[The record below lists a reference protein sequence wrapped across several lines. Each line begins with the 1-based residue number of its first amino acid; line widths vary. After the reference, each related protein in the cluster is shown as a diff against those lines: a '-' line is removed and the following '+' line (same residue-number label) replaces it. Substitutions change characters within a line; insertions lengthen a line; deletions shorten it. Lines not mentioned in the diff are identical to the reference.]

1 MAKKLVILGG
11 TGFLGYYTALAALK
25 QGYEVASIA
34 YPDIKLD
41 GWFPKE
47 VKVMEA
53 DLFKDDE
60 EKLAD
65 LMKGYDYMIYSVGP
79 DDRVTPKAP
88 AKEFFY
94 DRLVTYCAKCFR
106 AAEKAGV
113 KKAVV
118 YNSYFTY
125 FNDIYPKAHL
135 AENHCYVAARIA
147 QYKTLNEQKKAM
159 EVVTLGLPYIF
170 GAMPER
176 IPLWRDVFLNRFAYG
191 KKVIFF
197 PKGSTSMIA
206 VEHVGE
212 AGVGALE
219 YGKDGA
225 FYPVADENHTYNW
238 MLDTMMVAALGK
250 KRKIMNPAGWVCGLG
265 AKSIIHADKKKG
277 LEPGLY
283 YPKVMTDIMSKDM
296 VIPQE
301 KIDEVC
307 TELHIGRGGLKESI
321 EVMMDRCY
329 PSHSFK

>member
-176 IPLWRDVFLNRFAYG
+176 IPLWRDVFLNRFRLWQKSHFLPERLDFDDRGGARRR
-191 KKVIFF
+191 
-197 PKGSTSMIA
+197 S
-206 VEHVGE
+206 
-212 AGVGALE
+212 GVGALE

-238 MLDTMMVAALGK
+238 MLDTMMMAALGK
-250 KRKIMNPAGWVCGLG
+250 KRKIMNPAGWICGLG
-265 AKSIIHADKKKG
+265 AKSI
-277 LEPGLY
+277 Y
-283 YPKVMTDIMSKDM
+283 S
-296 VIPQE
+296 
-301 KIDEVC
+301 
-307 TELHIGRGGLKESI
+307 R
-321 EVMMDRCY
+321 R
-329 PSHSFK
+329 